1 MNIEPVNVA
10 IVGCGHIA
18 AGYAEDLRRYPG
30 LVLLGVTDLDP
41 ARSRALAADFGCRS
55 YRDSD
60 ALLADPEVAVVV
72 NLTSH
77 RAHVRV
83 TRSAL
88 EAGKHVFSEK
98 PMALRTAEARSLN
111 TVATAGNLRL
121 GAAPIVL
128 LGELAQTA
136 WRMVRNGRLG
146 TVRLAYAEVN
156 WGRMERWHAAP
167 QPFYDAGP
175 LFDVGV
181 YPLTLL
187 TGIIGP
193 AVRVTASATTLL
205 KQRWTRDGQRF
216 SVESPDFVVAVV
228 ELVDGTLVR
237 LTTNFYVADP
247 ARQRGVE
254 LHGDEGSLWLS
265 TWFAFGGRLEHSPLG
280 EPYRDVP
287 LIRTPQVTLPWA
299 AGVEELARVAVE
311 GGAHLTSGAH
321 AAHVVEIVEAAL
333 HSARSGTPV
342 EVQSR
347 FPRPQPLSWAA

>member
-1 MNIEPVNVA
+1 MSTEPLGVA

-18 AGYAEDLRRYPG
+18 TGYARDLRRYPR
-30 LVLLGVTDLDP
+30 LVLRGVTDLDP
-41 ARSRALAADFGCRS
+41 ARSRALATEVGCRT
-55 YRDSD
+55 YRDFD

-77 RAHVRV
+77 RAHVGV
-83 TRSAL
+83 THSAL

-98 PMALRTAEARSLN
+98 PMALGAAEARSLN
-111 TVATAGNLRL
+111 TVADARSLRL
-121 GAAPIVL
+121 GSAPIVL

-136 WRMVRNGRLG
+136 WRTVRNGDLG
-146 TVRLAYAEVN
+146 TVRLAYADVN
-156 WGRMERWHAAP
+156 WGRVERWHAAP
-167 QPFYDAGP
+167 QPFFDAGP

-187 TGIIGP
+187 TGILSP

-205 KQRWTRDGQRF
+205 AQRSTLDSQRF
-216 SVESPDFVVAVV
+216 SVESPDCVVAVV
-228 ELVDGTLVR
+228 ELADGTLVR
-237 LTTNFYVADP
+237 LTANFYVSDP

-254 LHGDEGSLWLS
+254 LHGDDGSLWLS
-265 TWFAFGGRLEHSPLG
+265 TWFTFGGRLEHSPSG
-280 EPYRDVP
+280 EPYREVP
-287 LIRTPQVTLPWA
+287 LIRTPRVMLPWA

-333 HSARSGTPV
+333 RSARSGTPV
-342 EVQSR
+342 QIRSR
-347 FPRPQPLSWAA
+347 FPRPRPLPWAA